1 MAAKDYK
8 ICPAMLNCYIAKV
21 SKKDPNLMLED
32 RRIIEDD
39 EIMMIIDWW
48 IRNKVEDKEDK
59 TQIITANGNP
69 IIEVKLLDEEI

>member
-8 ICPAMLNCYIAKV
+8 ICPAMINCYIAKV

-32 RRIIEDD
+32 RRVLEED

-48 IRNKVEDKEDK
+48 IRNKVEDGENK
-59 TQIITANGNP
+59 TQVITAGGKP
-69 IIEVKLLDEEI
+69 IIEVTLLDKD